1 MGRGFIMGGQRMCVF
16 QERLQRLVSELR
28 LGSYHRAG
36 TRIIL
41 RMSKTRLSVA
51 ALLGIGIALGAG
63 HRLAFSQSS
72 DPAQPQP
79 PRKEIH
85 VDRKCK
91 ILLDESNALSGLTEA
106 DLRNDHAICHL
117 ESVHTSHHVEE
128 ALRDG
133 VMLRNKVTVVE
144 QEYLL
149 QNVTPEPVTFV
160 VEHVLPDEEW
170 KVDSDPQPV
179 TVVDNPA
186 FFRVNADPDQ
196 IVRMHVGEH
205 HADSIADTN

>member
-1 MGRGFIMGGQRMCVF
+1 MRSAWEVTTAPGA
-16 QERLQRLVSELR
+16 
-28 LGSYHRAG
+28 H
-36 TRIIL
+36 IIL

-51 ALLGIGIALGAG
+51 VLLGIGIAIGAA

-72 DPAQPQP
+72 DPAQPLSP
-79 PRKEIH
+79 LKEIH

-91 ILLDESNALSGLTEA
+91 ILLDESTALSDLTEA

-117 ESVHTSHHVEE
+117 ESVLTSHHVEE
-128 ALRDG
+128 AIRDG
-133 VMLRNKVTVVE
+133 VMQRNKVTVVE

-149 QNVTPEPVTFV
+149 QNVTAEPVTFV
-160 VEHVLPDEEW
+160 VEHVLPNDEW

-179 TVVDNPA
+179 KVVDNTA
-186 FFRVNADPDQ
+186 FFRVNAEPGQ

-205 HADSIADTN
+205 HADPMTDTN

>member
-1 MGRGFIMGGQRMCVF
+1 
-16 QERLQRLVSELR
+16 
-28 LGSYHRAG
+28 
-36 TRIIL
+36 
-41 RMSKTRLSVA
+41 MSKTRLPVTV
-51 ALLGIGIALGAG
+51 LLGIGIAIGAG

-72 DPAQPQP
+72 NPAQPP
-79 PRKEIH
+79 LPLKEIH

-91 ILLDESNALSGLTEA
+91 ILLDESTALSDLTEA

-133 VMLRNKVTVVE
+133 VMQRNKVTVVE

-149 QNVTPEPVTFV
+149 QNVIAEPVTFV
-160 VEHVLPDEEW
+160 VEHVLPNDEW
-170 KVDSDPQPV
+170 KVDSDLQPAK
-179 TVVDNPA
+179 VVDNTA
-186 FFRVNADPDQ
+186 FFRVNAEPGQ

-205 HADSIADTN
+205 HADPMTDTK

>member
-1 MGRGFIMGGQRMCVF
+1 
-16 QERLQRLVSELR
+16 
-28 LGSYHRAG
+28 
-36 TRIIL
+36 
-41 RMSKTRLSVA
+41 MSKTRLSVA
-51 ALLGIGIALGAG
+51 ALLGIGIALGFG
-63 HRLAFSQSS
+63 HRSAFSQSS
-72 DPAQPQP
+72 AQPLSP
-79 PRKEIH
+79 LKEIH

-91 ILLDESNALSGLTEA
+91 ILLDESDALSDLTEA

-160 VEHVLPDEEW
+160 VEHVLPDDW
-170 KVDSDPQPV
+170 VVDSDPQPV
-179 TVVDNPA
+179 KIVDNKA
-186 FFRVNADPDQ
+186 FFRVNAEPGQ

-205 HADSIADTN
+205 HADPIADTN